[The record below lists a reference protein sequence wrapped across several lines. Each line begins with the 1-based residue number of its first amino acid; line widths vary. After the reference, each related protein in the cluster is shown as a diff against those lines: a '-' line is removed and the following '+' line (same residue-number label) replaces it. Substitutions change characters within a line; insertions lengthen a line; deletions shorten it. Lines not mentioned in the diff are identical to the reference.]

1 MLHFTEYDTRLAAY
15 ALIIDDQDRILLSW
29 FNGSTPGWTL
39 PGGGVEYEEQLEEAV
54 HREVYEET
62 GYQVELDGLLTTHS
76 ITESVSVR
84 TGRPY
89 KSLRVIWSGHVV
101 GGTLGT
107 VEVVGTTDR
116 AEWISL
122 DDLDRAGEHVQLV
135 DIALAAWRAKS

>member
-1 MLHFTEYDTRLAAY
+1 
-15 ALIIDDQDRILLSW
+15 
-29 FNGSTPGWTL
+29 STPGWTL

-54 HREVYEET
+54 HREVHEET

-107 VEVVGTTDR
+107 VEVDGTTDR